1 MTEPNADGSQN
12 AAGAAFNVSF
22 AVGTALTSTVR
33 SSLVSMR
40 AAVYRGKGDL
50 RVEDVPIPAVGP
62 GEMLVRVEACGICG
76 TDVKKIV
83 QGLLPGPRIFGHEI
97 CGTVARTGA
106 GVTRFG
112 EGDRVVLHHH
122 APCRRCFYCSIRAY
136 AQCEAYKRNGTTA
149 GFEAAGGG
157 FAQYVKARDWIVDT
171 GAIPVPDGIL
181 PEEAAFVEPVNT
193 CLKAVRKAGV
203 ERGQTVLVVGQGPI
217 GLLLAQLSRRQGA
230 EVLATDTLADRLEMS
245 RRLGTAAAMDA
256 SAVDVAREVRA
267 LTASRGADLAFLAA
281 TGQ

>member
-1 MTEPNADGSQN
+1 
-12 AAGAAFNVSF
+12 
-22 AVGTALTSTVR
+22 
-33 SSLVSMR
+33 MR

-157 FAQYVKARDWIVDT
+157 FAQYVKARDWIVDA
-171 GAIPVPDGIL
+171 GAIPVPGLETAVQLVPALQQTTTGACPAGASYWDIGVYGDTGPSNHSSGFSLL
-181 PEEAAFVEPVNT
+181 PTYSVLT
-193 CLKAVRKAGV
+193 VR
-203 ERGQTVLVVGQGPI
+203 
-217 GLLLAQLSRRQGA
+217 
-230 EVLATDTLADRLEMS
+230 
-245 RRLGTAAAMDA
+245 
-256 SAVDVAREVRA
+256 SAC
-267 LTASRGADLAFLAA
+267 SWPS
-281 TGQ
+281 